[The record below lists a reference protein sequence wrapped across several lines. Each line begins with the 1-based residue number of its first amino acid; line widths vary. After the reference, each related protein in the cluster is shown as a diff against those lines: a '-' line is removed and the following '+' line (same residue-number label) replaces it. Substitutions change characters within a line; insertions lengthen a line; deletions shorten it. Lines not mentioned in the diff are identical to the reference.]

1 MLNLNIFRIEIKF
14 GGNTVNSYLRA
25 NFMDSELEEILKP
38 LDASL
43 ASLVNAGPVDSKRER
58 IYAVNLHLHFYIL
71 YLDS

>member
-14 GGNTVNSYLRA
+14 GRNTVNSYL
-25 NFMDSELEEILKP
+25 
-38 LDASL
+38 DASL
-43 ASLVNAGPVDSKRER
+43 ANAGPVDSKRER

>member
-14 GGNTVNSYLRA
+14 GRNTANSYLRA

-43 ASLVNAGPVDSKRER
+43 ANAGPVDSKRER

>member
-1 MLNLNIFRIEIKF
+1 M
-14 GGNTVNSYLRA
+14 SA
-25 NFMDSELEEILKP
+25 QQSELEEILKP

-43 ASLVNAGPVDSKRER
+43 TNAGPVDSKRER

>member
-1 MLNLNIFRIEIKF
+1 ML
-14 GGNTVNSYLRA
+14 NSYLRA

-43 ASLVNAGPVDSKRER
+43 ANAGPVDSKRER